1 MRAHVFVLVDLFTA
15 GGHQDHQTN
24 LYEDPGNEVH
34 RGTFGWFARPVPFTI
49 AQCADGLKLEDVFF
63 VRMCLLRSRCSS
75 VCVCVCARASLTFVR
90 VDVLMQG
97 TYADWKSVIIYIRDI
112 MARYL
117 VQDSLY
123 LKQYAKVLAL
133 IAAKSDDRKYV
144 CLFKL

>member
-1 MRAHVFVLVDLFTA
+1 M
-15 GGHQDHQTN
+15 
-24 LYEDPGNEVH
+24 
-34 RGTFGWFARPVPFTI
+34 
-49 AQCADGLKLEDVFF
+49 
-63 VRMCLLRSRCSS
+63 
-75 VCVCVCARASLTFVR
+75 R

-112 MARYL
+112 MTRYL